1 MEADSAE
8 GQQKGR
14 AVVLQEEGRLGR
26 PYSHRQEAGRPSA
39 DSFGAQTKV
48 CNPSQTPLPLNL

>member
-14 AVVLQEEGRLGR
+14 AVVLQEEGRR
-26 PYSHRQEAGRPSA
+26 VA
-39 DSFGAQTKV
+39 
-48 CNPSQTPLPLNL
+48 PLLP